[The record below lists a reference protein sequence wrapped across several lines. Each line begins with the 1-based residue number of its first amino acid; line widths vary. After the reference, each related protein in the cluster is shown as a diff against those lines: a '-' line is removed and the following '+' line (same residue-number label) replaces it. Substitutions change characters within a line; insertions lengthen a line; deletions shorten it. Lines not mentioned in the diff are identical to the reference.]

1 MAKQNRLGK
10 GLNVYFEENSA
21 DLGSPVTVRISEIEP
36 NRDQPRKDFDP
47 EALAELSES
56 ISRYG
61 LIQPLLVR
69 HLGDGYQLVA
79 GERRWRAS
87 KMAGLVEVPVIIKEM
102 DDAQAAEIALVEN
115 LQREDLNPIEEA
127 MGYRSLMDD
136 YGLTQD
142 DVSERVGR
150 SRSAVAN
157 AVRLLGLP
165 DDIALLVR
173 TGKISA
179 GHGRALLA
187 FEDSE
192 EMAKAAKIA
201 TYGATVRDIEKM
213 AKKANEKG
221 KIKEKT
227 VANPNRDP
235 YFDEVAL
242 ALSEALGRRVKVTK
256 EKGRGILSVEFYNND
271 ELKTMANKLG
281 EIE

>member
-1 MAKQNRLGK
+1 MAKTNRLGK
-10 GLNVYFEENSA
+10 GLNVYFEENST
-21 DLGSPVTVRISEIEP
+21 DLGSPVSVRLSEIEP

-47 EALAELSES
+47 EALAELAES
-56 ISRYG
+56 IARYG

-69 HLGDGYQLVA
+69 PMGDGYQLVA

-87 KMAGLVEVPVIIKEM
+87 KMCGMVEVPVIIKELS
-102 DDAQAAEIALVEN
+102 DSETAEIALVEN

-142 DVSERVGR
+142 EVSERVGR

-157 AVRLLGLP
+157 SVRLLGLP
-165 DDIALLVR
+165 EEITLMVR

-187 FEDSE
+187 FNDKD

-201 TYGATVRDIEKM
+201 SFGATVRDIEKM
-213 AKKANEKG
+213 AKRANEKATG
-221 KIKEKT
+221 KEKNT
-227 VANPNRDP
+227 VNVNRDP

-256 EKGRGILSVEFYNND
+256 EKGKGVLSIEFYSND
-271 ELKTMANKLG
+271 ELKDMANKLG
-281 EIE
+281 EM

>member
-1 MAKQNRLGK
+1 MAKTNRLGK
-10 GLNVYFEENSA
+10 GLNVYFEENST
-21 DLGSPVTVRISEIEP
+21 DLGSPVSVRLSEIEP

-47 EALAELSES
+47 EALAELAES
-56 ISRYG
+56 IARYG

-69 HLGDGYQLVA
+69 PMGDGYQLVA

-87 KMAGLVEVPVIIKEM
+87 KMCGMVEVPVIIKELS
-102 DDAQAAEIALVEN
+102 DSETAEIALVEN

-142 DVSERVGR
+142 EVSERVGR

-157 AVRLLGLP
+157 SVRLLGLP
-165 DDIALLVR
+165 EDIALMVR

-187 FEDSE
+187 FNDKD

-201 TYGATVRDIEKM
+201 SFGATVRDIEKM
-213 AKKANEKG
+213 AKRANEKATG
-221 KIKEKT
+221 KEKNT
-227 VANPNRDP
+227 VNVNRDP

-256 EKGRGILSVEFYNND
+256 EKGKGVLSIEFYSND
-271 ELKTMANKLG
+271 ELKDMANKLG
-281 EIE
+281 EM

>member
-1 MAKQNRLGK
+1 MAKTNRLGK
-10 GLNVYFEENSA
+10 GLNVYFEENST
-21 DLGSPVTVRISEIEP
+21 DLGSPVSVRLSEIEP

-47 EALAELSES
+47 EALAELAES
-56 ISRYG
+56 IARYG

-69 HLGDGYQLVA
+69 PMGDGYQLVA

-87 KMAGLVEVPVIIKEM
+87 KMCGMVEVPVIIKELS
-102 DDAQAAEIALVEN
+102 DSETAEIALVEN

-142 DVSERVGR
+142 EVSERVGR

-157 AVRLLGLP
+157 SVRLLGLP
-165 DDIALLVR
+165 EEITLMVR
-173 TGKISA
+173 MGKISA

-187 FEDSE
+187 FTDKD

-201 TYGATVRDIEKM
+201 SFGATVRDIEKM
-213 AKKANEKG
+213 AKRANEKASG
-221 KIKEKT
+221 RAKPT
-227 VANPNRDP
+227 VNVNRDP

-256 EKGRGILSVEFYNND
+256 EKGKGVLSIEFYSND
-271 ELKTMANKLG
+271 ELKDMANKLG
-281 EIE
+281 EM

>member
-1 MAKQNRLGK
+1 MAKTNRLGK
-10 GLNVYFEENSA
+10 GLNVYFEENST
-21 DLGSPVTVRISEIEP
+21 DLGSPVSVRLSEIEP

-47 EALAELSES
+47 EALVELAES
-56 ISRYG
+56 IARYG

-69 HLGDGYQLVA
+69 PMGDGYQLVA

-87 KMAGLVEVPVIIKEM
+87 KMCGMVEVPVIIKEL
-102 DDAQAAEIALVEN
+102 DDAQTAEIALVEN

-142 DVSERVGR
+142 EVSERVGR

-157 AVRLLGLP
+157 SVRLLGLP
-165 DDIALLVR
+165 EEITLMVR

-179 GHGRALLA
+179 GHGRALLG
-187 FEDSE
+187 FNDKD

-201 TYGATVRDIEKM
+201 SFGATVRDIEKM
-213 AKKANEKG
+213 AKRANEKAAG
-221 KIKEKT
+221 KQKPT
-227 VANPNRDP
+227 VNPNRDP

-242 ALSEALGRRVKVTK
+242 ALSEALGRRVKVTE
-256 EKGRGILSVEFYNND
+256 EKGKGVLSIEFYNND
-271 ELKTMANKLG
+271 ELKDMANKLG
-281 EIE
+281 EM

>member
-1 MAKQNRLGK
+1 MAKTNRLGK
-10 GLNVYFEENSA
+10 GLNVYFEENST
-21 DLGSPVTVRISEIEP
+21 DLGSPVSVRLSEIEP

-47 EALAELSES
+47 EALSELAES
-56 ISRYG
+56 IARYG

-69 HLGDGYQLVA
+69 PMGDGYQLVA

-87 KMAGLVEVPVIIKEM
+87 KMCGMVEVPVIIKEL
-102 DDAQAAEIALVEN
+102 DDAQTAEIALVEN

-142 DVSERVGR
+142 EVSERVGR

-157 AVRLLGLP
+157 SVRLLGLP
-165 DDIALLVR
+165 EEITLMVR

-179 GHGRALLA
+179 GHGRALLG
-187 FEDSE
+187 FNDKD

-201 TYGATVRDIEKM
+201 SFGATVRDIEKM
-213 AKKANEKG
+213 AKRANEKASG
-221 KIKEKT
+221 NKKPT
-227 VANPNRDP
+227 VNPNRDP

-256 EKGRGILSVEFYNND
+256 EKGKGVLSIEFYNND
-271 ELKTMANKLG
+271 ELKDMANKLG
-281 EIE
+281 EM

>member
-1 MAKQNRLGK
+1 MAKTNRLGK
-10 GLNVYFEENSA
+10 GLNVYFEENST
-21 DLGSPVTVRISEIEP
+21 DLGSPVSVRLSEIEP
-36 NRDQPRKDFDP
+36 NREQPRKDFDP
-47 EALAELSES
+47 EALAELAES
-56 ISRYG
+56 IARYG

-69 HLGDGYQLVA
+69 PMGDGYQLVA

-87 KMAGLVEVPVIIKEM
+87 KMCGMVEVPVIIKELS
-102 DDAQAAEIALVEN
+102 DSETAEIALVEN

-142 DVSERVGR
+142 EVSERVGR

-157 AVRLLGLP
+157 SVRLLGLP
-165 DDIALLVR
+165 EDIALMVR

-187 FEDSE
+187 FNDVE

-201 TYGATVRDIEKM
+201 SFGATVRDIEKM
-213 AKKANEKG
+213 AKRASEKASG
-221 KIKEKT
+221 KEKPA
-227 VANPNRDP
+227 ANPNRDP

-256 EKGRGILSVEFYNND
+256 EKGKGVLSIEFYNND
-271 ELKTMANKLG
+271 ELKDMANKLG
-281 EIE
+281 EM

>member
-1 MAKQNRLGK
+1 MAKTNRLGK
-10 GLNVYFEENSA
+10 GLNVYFEENST
-21 DLGSPVTVRISEIEP
+21 DLGSPVSVRLSEIEP

-47 EALAELSES
+47 EALAELAES
-56 ISRYG
+56 IARYG

-69 HLGDGYQLVA
+69 PMGDGYQLVA

-87 KMAGLVEVPVIIKEM
+87 KMCGMVEVPVIIKELS
-102 DDAQAAEIALVEN
+102 DSETAEIALVEN

-142 DVSERVGR
+142 EVSERVGR

-157 AVRLLGLP
+157 SVRLLGLP
-165 DDIALLVR
+165 EEITLMVR

-187 FEDSE
+187 FNDKD

-201 TYGATVRDIEKM
+201 SFGATVRDIEKM
-213 AKKANEKG
+213 AKRANEKATG
-221 KIKEKT
+221 KEKT
-227 VANPNRDP
+227 TVNVNRDP

-256 EKGRGILSVEFYNND
+256 EKGKGVLSIEFYSND
-271 ELKTMANKLG
+271 ELKDMANKLG
-281 EIE
+281 EM

>member
-1 MAKQNRLGK
+1 MAKNNRLGK
-10 GLNVYFEENSA
+10 GLNVYFEENST
-21 DLGSPVTVRISEIEP
+21 DLGSPVSVRISEIEP
-36 NRDQPRKDFDP
+36 NREQPRKDFDP
-47 EALAELSES
+47 EALSELADS

-69 HLGDGYQLVA
+69 PFGDGYQLVA

-87 KMAGLVEVPVIIKEM
+87 KMCGLTEVPVIIKEL
-102 DDAQAAEIALVEN
+102 DDTQTAEIALVEN

-165 DDIALLVR
+165 EDIALLVR

-179 GHGRALLA
+179 GHGRALLG
-187 FEDSE
+187 FEDKE

-201 TYGATVRDIEKM
+201 TFGATVRDIEKM
-213 AKKANEKG
+213 AKKANEKATG
-221 KIKEKT
+221 KEKKVT
-227 VANPNRDP
+227 NSNRDP

-271 ELKTMANKLG
+271 ELKDMANKLG
-281 EIE
+281 EM